1 MYRTNNENQI
11 PTIKARILMDTGS
24 FRTYVTDEIAKQ
36 LQLNPSTRES
46 YAVFPFGSGKPNQ
59 INTPKRNLP
68 ITASVAPNISG
79 GILRSPL
86 DKTSIKKLEGCK
98 LTDTP
103 LLQDE

>member
-1 MYRTNNENQI
+1 
-11 PTIKARILMDTGS
+11 MDTGS
-24 FRTYVTDEIAKQ
+24 FRTYVTDEIVKQ

-68 ITASVAPNISG
+68 ITASVAPKISG

-86 DKTSIKKLEGCK
+86 DKISIKKLEGYK